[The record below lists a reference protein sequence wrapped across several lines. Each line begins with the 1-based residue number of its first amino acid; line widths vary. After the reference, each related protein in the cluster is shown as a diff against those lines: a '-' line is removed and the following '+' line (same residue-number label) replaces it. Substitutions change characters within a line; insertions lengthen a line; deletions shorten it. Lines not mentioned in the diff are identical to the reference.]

1 MDGYLILLIPI
12 GFGSLNH
19 SESAISGIWEK
30 IRIKVLLLLVISK
43 PLKEPTVFMEE
54 PIMKNQVFIK
64 GYQERSY
71 FDFF

>member
-19 SESAISGIWEK
+19 SESTISGIWEK

-54 PIMKNQVFIK
+54 PIMNQVFIK
-64 GYQERSY
+64 GYQEPSY